1 MAITRSTAYRVR
13 ISSLINGEFLRQEG
27 FNPSYIIINDNQV
40 SRVNIIATIV
50 SKYLTED
57 GNYCALTLD
66 DGSETIRV
74 KAFGADV
81 AKIKDV
87 KVSSFVRFIGK
98 VKHYNDETYLVP
110 EVIKQDLD
118 PNWLVVDHLELGKP
132 EFKEVEE
139 RPKAKSAPKEEP
151 EVMEITADDNPNTKI
166 VELIKAYD
174 SGDGAPMD
182 DVMKNSKME
191 EREAKD
197 IIVNLLK
204 SGEVFEP
211 KKGILKLLE

>member
-27 FNPSYIIINDNQV
+27 FNPSYIIIDKNQV
-40 SRVNIIATIV
+40 SRVNIIATVV
-50 SKYLTED
+50 SKYLTDD

-74 KAFGADV
+74 KAFSADV
-81 AKIKDV
+81 ANIKNV
-87 KVSSFVRFIGK
+87 KVGSFVRVIGK
-98 VKHYNDETYLVP
+98 VKHYNDETYLIP
-110 EVIKQDLD
+110 EVIKQGLD
-118 PNWLVVDHLELGKP
+118 PNWLIVDHIELGKP
-132 EFKEVEE
+132 EFNEVEE
-139 RPKAKSAPKEEP
+139 KPKVKSDQKEEP
-151 EVMEITADDNPNTKI
+151 EVMEITASDNPNTNI
-166 VELIKAYD
+166 VELIKAHD

-182 DVMKNSKME
+182 DVMKNSKMDKKE
-191 EREAKD
+191 VKD
-197 IIVNLLK
+197 IILTLLK

>member
-27 FNPSYIIINDNQV
+27 FNPSYIIINENQV
-40 SRVNIIATIV
+40 SRVNIIATVV

-57 GNYCALTLD
+57 GNYCALTID

-74 KAFGADV
+74 KAFSAEV
-81 AKIKDV
+81 INIKDV
-87 KVSSFVRFIGK
+87 KVGSFVRFIGK

-110 EVIKQDLD
+110 EVIKQGLD
-118 PNWLVVDHLELGKP
+118 PNWLIVDHLELGKP
-132 EFKEVEE
+132 EFNEVEE
-139 RPKAKSAPKEEP
+139 RPKAKSTLKEEP
-151 EVMEITADDNPNTKI
+151 DVIEITVSDNPNTKI
-166 VELIKAYD
+166 VELIKAHD

-182 DVMKNSKME
+182 DVMKNSKMDKK
-191 EREAKD
+191 EARD
-197 IIVNLLK
+197 TILNLLK

>member
-1 MAITRSTAYRVR
+1 MTITRSTAYRVR

-27 FNPSYIIINDNQV
+27 FNPSYIIIDKNQV
-40 SRVNIIATIV
+40 SRVNIIATVV
-50 SKYLTED
+50 SKYLTDD

-74 KAFGADV
+74 KAFSADV
-81 AKIKDV
+81 ANIKNV
-87 KVSSFVRFIGK
+87 KVGSFVRFIGK
-98 VKHYNDETYLVP
+98 VKHYNDETYLIP
-110 EVIKQDLD
+110 EVIKQGLD
-118 PNWLVVDHLELGKP
+118 PNWLIVDHIELGKP

-139 RPKAKSAPKEEP
+139 RPKVKSAPKEEP
-151 EVMEITADDNPNTKI
+151 EVMEITASDNPNTNI
-166 VELIKAYD
+166 VELIKAHD

-182 DVMKNSKME
+182 DVMKNSKMDKK
-191 EREAKD
+191 EAKD
-197 IIVNLLK
+197 IILNLLK

>member
-13 ISSLINGEFLRQEG
+13 ISDMVNGEFIRQEG
-27 FNPSYIIINDNQV
+27 FNPSYIVINENNV
-40 SRVNIIATIV
+40 SRINIIATVV
-50 SKYLTED
+50 SKYLTDD
-57 GNYCALTLD
+57 GNYCALTFD
-66 DGSETIRV
+66 DGSETIRA

-87 KVSSFVRFIGK
+87 KVGSFARFIGK
-98 VKHYNDETYLVP
+98 IKHYNDETYLVP

-118 PNWLVVDHLELGKP
+118 PNWLIVDHVELGKP

-139 RPKAKSAPKEEP
+139 RPKAKSAPTEEP
-151 EVMEITADDNPNTKI
+151 EVMEISSNDNPNTKI
-166 VELIKAYD
+166 VELIKAHD
-174 SGDGAPMD
+174 SGDGAPMV
-182 DVMKNSKME
+182 DVMKNSKMDE
-191 EREAKD
+191 KEAKD
-197 IIVNLLK
+197 IILALLK

>member
-27 FNPSYIIINDNQV
+27 FNPSYIIIDENQV
-40 SRVNIIATIV
+40 SRVNIIATVV

-74 KAFGADV
+74 KAFSAEV
-81 AKIKDV
+81 VNIKDV
-87 KVSSFVRFIGK
+87 KVGSFVRFIGK

-110 EVIKQDLD
+110 EVIKQELD
-118 PNWLVVDHLELGKP
+118 PNWLIVDHIELGKP

-139 RPKAKSAPKEEP
+139 RPKAKSAAKEEP
-151 EVMEITADDNPNTKI
+151 EVMEISASDNPNTKI
-166 VELIKAYD
+166 VELIKAHD

-182 DVMKNSKME
+182 DVLKNSKIAE
-191 EREAKD
+191 KEAKD
-197 IIVNLLK
+197 IILNLLK

>member
-27 FNPSYIIINDNQV
+27 FNPSYIIIDENQV
-40 SRVNIIATIV
+40 SRVNIIATVV

-57 GNYCALTLD
+57 GNYCALKLD

-74 KAFGADV
+74 KAFSADV
-81 AKIKDV
+81 ANIKDV
-87 KVSSFVRFIGK
+87 KVGSFVRFIGK

-110 EVIKQDLD
+110 EVIKQELD
-118 PNWLVVDHLELGKP
+118 PNWLIVDHIELGKP

-139 RPKAKSAPKEEP
+139 RPKAKSAAKEEP
-151 EVMEITADDNPNTKI
+151 EVMEISASDNPNTKI
-166 VELIKAYD
+166 VELIKAHD
-174 SGDGAPMD
+174 SGNGAPMD
-182 DVMKNSKME
+182 DVLKNSKIAE
-191 EREAKD
+191 KEAKD
-197 IIVNLLK
+197 IILNLLK

>member
-27 FNPSYIIINDNQV
+27 FNPSYIIINENQV
-40 SRVNIIATIV
+40 SRVNIIATVV

-57 GNYCALTLD
+57 GNYCALTID

-74 KAFGADV
+74 KAFSAEV
-81 AKIKDV
+81 INIKDV
-87 KVSSFVRFIGK
+87 KVGSFVRFIGK

-110 EVIKQDLD
+110 EVIKQGLD
-118 PNWLVVDHLELGKP
+118 PNWLIVDHLELGKP
-132 EFKEVEE
+132 EFNEVEG
-139 RPKAKSAPKEEP
+139 RPKAKSTLKEEP
-151 EVMEITADDNPNTKI
+151 DVIEITVSDNPNTKI
-166 VELIKAYD
+166 VELIKAHD

-182 DVMKNSKME
+182 DVMKNSKMDKK
-191 EREAKD
+191 EARD
-197 IIVNLLK
+197 TILNLLK

>member
-27 FNPSYIIINDNQV
+27 FNPSYIIIDENQV

-74 KAFGADV
+74 KAFSAEV
-81 AKIKDV
+81 VNIKDI
-87 KVSSFVRFIGK
+87 KVGSFVRFIGK

-110 EVIKQDLD
+110 EVIKQGLD
-118 PNWLVVDHLELGKP
+118 PNWLIVDHIELGKP

-139 RPKAKSAPKEEP
+139 IPKTKSAPKEEP
-151 EVMEITADDNPNTKI
+151 EVMEIKSSDNPNTEI
-166 VELIKAYD
+166 VKLINAHD

-182 DVMKNSKME
+182 DVMKNSKMDKN
-191 EREAKD
+191 EAKD
-197 IIVNLLK
+197 IILNLLK

>member
-27 FNPSYIIINDNQV
+27 FNPSYIIIDENQV
-40 SRVNIIATIV
+40 SRVNIIATVV

-74 KAFGADV
+74 KAFSAEV
-81 AKIKDV
+81 VNIKDV
-87 KVSSFVRFIGK
+87 KVGSFVRFIGK

-110 EVIKQDLD
+110 EVIKQGLD
-118 PNWLVVDHLELGKP
+118 PNWLIVDHIELGKP
-132 EFKEVEE
+132 EFKEIEE
-139 RPKAKSAPKEEP
+139 RPKAKSAPKEEL
-151 EVMEITADDNPNTKI
+151 EVMEIKAGDNPNTQI
-166 VELIKAYD
+166 VELIKAHD

-182 DVMKNSKME
+182 DVMKNSKMDE
-191 EREAKD
+191 KEAKD
-197 IIVNLLK
+197 IILNLLK

>member
-27 FNPSYIIINDNQV
+27 FNPSYIIIDKNQV
-40 SRVNIIATIV
+40 SRVNIIATVV
-50 SKYLTED
+50 SKYLTDD

-74 KAFGADV
+74 KAFSADV
-81 AKIKDV
+81 ANIKNV
-87 KVSSFVRFIGK
+87 KVGSFVRVIGK
-98 VKHYNDETYLVP
+98 VKHYNDETYLIP
-110 EVIKQDLD
+110 EVIKQGLD
-118 PNWLVVDHLELGKP
+118 PNWLIVDHIELGKP
-132 EFKEVEE
+132 EFNEVEE
-139 RPKAKSAPKEEP
+139 KPKVKSAPKEEP
-151 EVMEITADDNPNTKI
+151 EVMEITASDNPNTNI
-166 VELIKAYD
+166 VELIKAHD

-182 DVMKNSKME
+182 DVMKNSKMDKK
-191 EREAKD
+191 EAKD
-197 IIVNLLK
+197 IILTLLK

>member
-1 MAITRSTAYRVR
+1 MTITRSTAYRVR

-27 FNPSYIIINDNQV
+27 FNPSYIIIDKNQV
-40 SRVNIIATIV
+40 SRVNIIATVV

-74 KAFGADV
+74 KAFSADV
-81 AKIKDV
+81 ANIKNV
-87 KVSSFVRFIGK
+87 KVGSFVRVIGK
-98 VKHYNDETYLVP
+98 VKHYNDETYLIP
-110 EVIKQDLD
+110 EVIKQGLD
-118 PNWLVVDHLELGKP
+118 PNWLIVDHIELGKP

-139 RPKAKSAPKEEP
+139 RPKVKSAPKEEP
-151 EVMEITADDNPNTKI
+151 EVMEITASDNPNTNI
-166 VELIKAYD
+166 VELIKAHD

-182 DVMKNSKME
+182 DVMKNSKMDKK
-191 EREAKD
+191 EAKD
-197 IIVNLLK
+197 IILNLLK

>member
-13 ISSLINGEFLRQEG
+13 ISSLINGDFLRQEG
-27 FNPSYIIINDNQV
+27 FNPSYIIIDENQV
-40 SRVNIIATIV
+40 SRVNIIATVV

-74 KAFGADV
+74 KAFSAEV
-81 AKIKDV
+81 INIKDV
-87 KVSSFVRFIGK
+87 KVGSFVRFIGK

-110 EVIKQDLD
+110 EVIKQGLD
-118 PNWLVVDHLELGKP
+118 PNWLIVDHIELGKP

-139 RPKAKSAPKEEP
+139 RPKAKATPKEEP
-151 EVMEITADDNPNTKI
+151 EVMEIKSSDNPNTKI
-166 VELIKAYD
+166 VELIKAHD

-182 DVMKNSKME
+182 DVMKNSKMDKK
-191 EREAKD
+191 EAKD
-197 IIVNLLK
+197 IILNLLK

>member
-27 FNPSYIIINDNQV
+27 FNPSYIIIDENQV
-40 SRVNIIATIV
+40 SRVNIIATVV

-74 KAFGADV
+74 KAFSADV
-81 AKIKDV
+81 ANIKDV
-87 KVSSFVRFIGK
+87 KVGSFVRFIGK

-110 EVIKQDLD
+110 EVIKQELD
-118 PNWLVVDHLELGKP
+118 PNWLIVDHIELGKP
-132 EFKEVEE
+132 EFKKIEE
-139 RPKAKSAPKEEP
+139 KPKAKSAPKEEP
-151 EVMEITADDNPNTKI
+151 EVMEITVSDNPNTKI
-166 VELIKAYD
+166 VELIKAHD

-182 DVMKNSKME
+182 DVLKNSKIAE
-191 EREAKD
+191 KEAKD
-197 IIVNLLK
+197 IILNLLK